1 MKAGARPFDCNSRP
15 QGSPLGDATM
25 ERGITRFRWGLKGRL
40 VLLTLVVGTVPLLL
54 GIGMAYVEGTRELQ
68 VVIGSSFAGLATETA
83 RKLDLVFGDE
93 LTRLSRI
100 AADPVLIEALEGNPA
115 PMTGLREEGERRWE
129 ARDPSLVRSVTTG
142 PLADVLRRLA
152 ESETDQSSPPARQAV
167 TRALFLTDATGRL
180 VASINHDVRYTHGD
194 EAWWQRTYDGGRGGQ
209 AAPGDASFD
218 RQFGTYTIALAVPVM
233 DARRG
238 RAMGVLRR
246 VFDAKAYLD
255 PSLAPIRFGKTGHVM
270 LIDGDGTVMSCPILP
285 TGARLVDQDLV
296 RLVTS
301 PQAGWVKAP
310 SDGHGSR
317 TRSIVGFSPLPVTGR
332 VTQRSTG
339 RAWHTFAWQSSNEL
353 FAPTR
358 HLFAWISAFGL
369 VAIGLLGALA
379 YVAAS
384 RIVTPIRRLQEG
396 AVLIGRNELKQPI
409 AVRTGDEIEQLA
421 DEINRM
427 NARLQQAFSG
437 LAHTVEE
444 KTQEVRSLQEYNEK
458 ILDSMPNPIL
468 ILDRDQVEYVNQ
480 AAKQAFGWSDD
491 AVRGAHVLELLR
503 TDEASADR
511 LRSELRTQGTWP
523 DRPADSAD
531 HARGAPEGARDPL
544 SPRSAAALDPA
555 QRELR
560 IGSAI
565 YRYEVFDISIPST
578 GARRIGLVL
587 WDATGE
593 RRLQDQ
599 LIETEK
605 LEGLGVLTSGIGHEL
620 NNPLLGILGLG
631 EAIRDESDAAQTR
644 EHATAIIERAKHMA
658 GIIRDFAGSAQPEV
672 SESRSDVDVN
682 ERLDHALKVVGLTN
696 VVAGLAV
703 RKHYRPVPRI
713 RAVSDEIGQVFMS
726 VITNAIQAMKGK
738 GAIELTTE
746 ASGETITVRIRDSGP
761 GIPKTYLS
769 KIFDPFFTTKAP
781 GQGTGLGLTIA
792 RRLVMKHG
800 GQIRVETV
808 EGAGTT
814 FILTFPSS
822 SAAQE

>member
-1 MKAGARPFDCNSRP
+1 MTD
-15 QGSPLGDATM
+15 
-25 ERGITRFRWGLKGRL
+25 GIKRRRWGLKGRL

-54 GIGMAYVEGTRELQ
+54 GIGMAYFQGTRELQ

-83 RKLDLVFGDE
+83 RKLDLVFGDD
-93 LTRLSRI
+93 LTRLRRI
-100 AADPVLIEALEGNPA
+100 AADPVLVEALERGAPVARGHPA
-115 PMTGLREEGERRWE
+115 PMMGVLQEGERRWE

-142 PLADVLRRLA
+142 PLANALRRLA
-152 ESETDQSSPPARQAV
+152 DGETDPSSNAVHPAV
-167 TRALFLTDATGRL
+167 TRALFLTDAMGRL
-180 VASINHDVRYTHGD
+180 VASINHDVRYAHGD

-209 AAPGDASFD
+209 IAPGDASFD
-218 RQFGTYTIALAVPVM
+218 RQFGTYTVALAVPVM

-238 RAMGVLRR
+238 RVVGVLRR

-285 TGARLVDQDLV
+285 TGARLADRDLV

-301 PQAGWVKAP
+301 PQAGWVNAP

-317 TRSIVGFSPLPVTGR
+317 TMSIVGFSPLPVTSR

-339 RAWHTFAWQSSNEL
+339 RGWYTFAWQSSNEL

-444 KTQEVRSLQEYNEK
+444 KTQEVRSLREYNEK

-468 ILDRDQVEYVNQ
+468 ILDGNLVEYVNQ

-491 AVRGAHVLELLR
+491 AVRGVQVMELLR
-503 TDEASADR
+503 TDEASSDR
-511 LRSELRTQGTWP
+511 LRRELWTQGAST
-523 DRPADSAD
+523 DRPRDVDGPAAGPS
-531 HARGAPEGARDPL
+531 RSLRDPL
-544 SPRSAAALDPA
+544 APQPAATNPV

-578 GARRIGLVL
+578 GAKRIGLVL
-587 WDATGE
+587 RDTTGE
-593 RRLQDQ
+593 SRLQDQ
-599 LIETEK
+599 LIQTEK

-631 EAIRDESDAAQTR
+631 EAIRDASDAAQMR
-644 EHATAIIERAKHMA
+644 EHATAIIERAMHMA
-658 GIIRDFAGSAQPEV
+658 GIIRDFAGSTHPAAG
-672 SESRSDVDVN
+672 ESRRDVDIN
-682 ERLDHALKVVGLTN
+682 ERLDHALKIVGLTDG
-696 VVAGLAV
+696 VAGLV
-703 RKHYRPVPRI
+703 VHKHYHPVPVI
-713 RAVSDEIGQVFMS
+713 RAAPDEIGQVFVS

-738 GAIELTTE
+738 GAINLTTE
-746 ASGETITVRIRDSGP
+746 ASRKTITVSIRDSGP
-761 GIPKTYLS
+761 GIPNAYLS

-792 RRLVMKHG
+792 RRLVMKYG
-800 GQIRVETV
+800 GRIRVETV
-808 EGAGTT
+808 EGAGTA
-814 FILTFPSS
+814 FILTFPASLP
-822 SAAQE
+822 APE